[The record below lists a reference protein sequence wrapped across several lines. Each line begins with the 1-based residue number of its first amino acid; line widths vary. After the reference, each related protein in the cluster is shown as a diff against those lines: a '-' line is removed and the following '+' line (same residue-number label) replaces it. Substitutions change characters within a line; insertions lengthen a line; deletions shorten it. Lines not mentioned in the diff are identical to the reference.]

1 MAGLYLHIPFCRQA
15 CHYCDFHFSTSLA
28 KINPMIQAMKSE
40 LKLRATEWKDECFE
54 TLYFGG
60 GTPSL
65 IAPELLSEL
74 IEAAKSSLHFE
85 SELEV
90 TLECNPEDI
99 NGASLE
105 AWRSLGVN
113 RLSIGIQAF
122 DDRALTLMNRI
133 HDAAGA
139 KYALELATTYFERIS
154 VDLIYGIP
162 GRSDAQLMDDLS
174 TLLDFGITHVS
185 AYALTVEPQTALE
198 RFIAKGVID
207 PIDEEQAA
215 RQFNLIMDRLEDAGF
230 LHYELSNYA
239 LPGHESRNNSAYW
252 MRKPYLGIGPGA
264 HSFKEHER
272 RWNVSN
278 NPSYIRALKDKTSFF
293 ETETLSKRDHYNEY
307 VMTAL
312 RTHWGVSLNYL
323 TTTFGRAFKD
333 YFTMISTPFILD
345 NLLFEDEGV
354 IRATRKGKF
363 LVDGIAS
370 ELFMLELQ
378 SPKDED

>member
-28 KINPMIQAMKSE
+28 KIGPMVQAMKSE
-40 LKLRATEWKDECFE
+40 IERRAPEWKGERFE

-65 IAPELLSEL
+65 IAPDLLVEL
-74 IEAAKSSLHFE
+74 IDTAKSSLQFE

-99 NGASLE
+99 DEASLK
-105 AWRSLGVN
+105 AWRSMGIN

-122 DDRALTLMNRI
+122 DDRALTLMNRV
-133 HDAAGA
+133 HDAACA
-139 KYALELATTYFERIS
+139 MHALELATTFIESIS

-162 GRSDAQLMDDLS
+162 ERSDTQLMNDVS
-174 TLLDFGITHVS
+174 RLLDFGITHVS

-198 RFIAKGVID
+198 RFIAKGIID

-215 RQFNLIMDRLEDAGF
+215 HQFNLIMDRLEDAGF

-278 NPSYIRALKDKTSFF
+278 NPTYIHALKDGTSFF

-312 RTHWGVSLNYL
+312 RTHWGVSLDYL
-323 TTTFGRAFKD
+323 TTAFGRAFKD

-378 SPKDED
+378 SPKDEN

>member
-28 KINPMIQAMKSE
+28 KIGPMVQAMKSE
-40 LKLRATEWKDECFE
+40 IEQRAPAWEGVRFE

-65 IAPELLSEL
+65 IAPELLVEL
-74 IEAAKSSLHFE
+74 IDTAKASLQFE
-85 SELEV
+85 TELEV

-99 NGASLE
+99 DEASLK
-105 AWRSLGVN
+105 AWRSMGIN
-113 RLSIGIQAF
+113 RLSIGVQAF
-122 DDRALTLMNRI
+122 DDHALTLMNRV
-133 HDAAGA
+133 HDATRA
-139 KYALELATTYFERIS
+139 KHVLQLATTFFERIS

-162 GRSDAQLMDDLS
+162 RRSDAQLMNDLD
-174 TLLDFGITHVS
+174 TILDFGITHVS

-207 PIDEEQAA
+207 PIDEDQAA

-230 LHYELSNYA
+230 VHYELSNYA
-239 LPGHESRNNSAYW
+239 VPGYESRNNSAYW

-264 HSFKEHER
+264 HSFRENER

-278 NPSYIRALKDKTSFF
+278 NPSYIRALKDRTSFF

-312 RTHWGVSLNYL
+312 RTHWGVSLDYL
-323 TTTFGRAFKD
+323 TTAFGRAFKD

-378 SPKDED
+378 SPKEEN

>member
-28 KINPMIQAMKSE
+28 KIGPMVQAMKSE
-40 LKLRATEWKDECFE
+40 IEQRAPEWEGERFE

-65 IAPELLSEL
+65 IAPELLVEL
-74 IEAAKSSLHFE
+74 IDTAKSFLQFE

-99 NGASLE
+99 DEASLK
-105 AWRSLGVN
+105 AWRSMGIN
-113 RLSIGIQAF
+113 RLSIGVQAF
-122 DDRALTLMNRI
+122 EDHALSLMNRV
-133 HDAAGA
+133 HDATRA
-139 KYALELATTYFERIS
+139 KHVLQLATTFFERIS

-162 GRSDAQLMDDLS
+162 GRSDAQLMNDLA
-174 TLLDFGITHVS
+174 TILDLGITHVS

-198 RFIAKGVID
+198 RFIAKGIID

-215 RQFNLIMDRLEDAGF
+215 RQFNLIMDSLEDAGF
-230 LHYELSNYA
+230 VHYELSNYA

-264 HSFKEHER
+264 HSFRENER

-278 NPSYIRALKDKTSFF
+278 NPSYIRALKDGTSFF

-312 RTHWGVSLNYL
+312 RTHWGVSLDYL
-323 TTTFGRAFKD
+323 TTAFGRAYKD

-363 LVDGIAS
+363 LIDGIAS

-378 SPKDED
+378 SPKEEN

>member
-28 KINPMIQAMKSE
+28 KIGPMVQAMKSE
-40 LKLRATEWKDECFE
+40 IEQRAPAWEGERFE

-65 IAPELLSEL
+65 IAPELLVEL
-74 IEAAKSSLHFE
+74 IDTAKASLQFE
-85 SELEV
+85 TELEV

-99 NGASLE
+99 DEASLK
-105 AWRSLGVN
+105 AWRSMGIN
-113 RLSIGIQAF
+113 RLSIGVQAF
-122 DDRALTLMNRI
+122 DDHALTLMNRV
-133 HDAAGA
+133 HDATRA
-139 KYALELATTYFERIS
+139 KHVLQLATTFFERIS

-162 GRSDAQLMDDLS
+162 RRSDAQLMNDLD
-174 TLLDFGITHVS
+174 TILDFGITHVS

-207 PIDEEQAA
+207 PIDEDQAA

-230 LHYELSNYA
+230 VHYELSNYA
-239 LPGHESRNNSAYW
+239 VPGYESRNNSAYW

-264 HSFKEHER
+264 HSFRENER

-278 NPSYIRALKDKTSFF
+278 NPSYIRALKDRTSFF

-312 RTHWGVSLNYL
+312 RTHWGVSLDYL
-323 TTTFGRAFKD
+323 TTAFGRAFKD

-378 SPKDED
+378 SPKEEN

>member
-28 KINPMIQAMKSE
+28 KIGPMVQAMKSE
-40 LKLRATEWKDECFE
+40 IEQRAPEWEGERFE

-65 IAPELLSEL
+65 IAPELLVEL
-74 IEAAKSSLHFE
+74 IDTAKSFLQFE

-99 NGASLE
+99 DEASLK
-105 AWRSLGVN
+105 AWRSMGIN
-113 RLSIGIQAF
+113 RLSIGVQAF
-122 DDRALTLMNRI
+122 EDHALSLMNRV
-133 HDAAGA
+133 HDATRA
-139 KYALELATTYFERIS
+139 KHVLQLATTFFERIS

-162 GRSDAQLMDDLS
+162 GRSDAQLMNDLA
-174 TLLDFGITHVS
+174 TILDLGITHVS

-198 RFIAKGVID
+198 RFIAKGIID

-215 RQFNLIMDRLEDAGF
+215 RQFNLIMDSLEDAGF
-230 LHYELSNYA
+230 VHYELSNYA

-264 HSFKEHER
+264 HSFRENER

-278 NPSYIRALKDKTSFF
+278 NPSYIRALKDGTSFF

-312 RTHWGVSLNYL
+312 RTHWGVSLEYL
-323 TTTFGRAFKD
+323 TTAFGRAFKD

-363 LVDGIAS
+363 LIDGIAS

-378 SPKDED
+378 SPKEEN

>member
-28 KINPMIQAMKSE
+28 KIGPMVQAMKSE
-40 LKLRATEWKDECFE
+40 IEQRAPEWEGERFE

-65 IAPELLSEL
+65 IAPELLVEL
-74 IEAAKSSLHFE
+74 IDTAKSFLQFE

-99 NGASLE
+99 DEASLK
-105 AWRSLGVN
+105 AWRSMGIN
-113 RLSIGIQAF
+113 RLSIGVQAF
-122 DDRALTLMNRI
+122 EDHALSLMNRV
-133 HDAAGA
+133 HNATRA
-139 KYALELATTYFERIS
+139 KHVLQLATTFFERIS

-162 GRSDAQLMDDLS
+162 GRSDAQLMNDLA
-174 TLLDFGITHVS
+174 TILDLGITHVS

-198 RFIAKGVID
+198 RFIAKGIID

-215 RQFNLIMDRLEDAGF
+215 RQFNLIMDSLEDAGF
-230 LHYELSNYA
+230 VHYELSNYA

-264 HSFKEHER
+264 HSFRENER

-278 NPSYIRALKDKTSFF
+278 NPSYIRALKDGTSFF

-312 RTHWGVSLNYL
+312 RTHWGVSLDYL
-323 TTTFGRAFKD
+323 TTAFGRAFKD

-363 LVDGIAS
+363 LIDGIAS

-378 SPKDED
+378 SPKEEN

>member
-28 KINPMIQAMKSE
+28 KIGPMVQAMKSE
-40 LKLRATEWKDECFE
+40 IEQRAPAWEGERFE

-65 IAPELLSEL
+65 IAPELLVEL
-74 IEAAKSSLHFE
+74 IDTAKASLQFE
-85 SELEV
+85 TELEV

-99 NGASLE
+99 DEASLK
-105 AWRSLGVN
+105 AWRSMGIN
-113 RLSIGIQAF
+113 RLSIGVQAF
-122 DDRALTLMNRI
+122 DDHALTLMNRV
-133 HDAAGA
+133 HDATRA
-139 KYALELATTYFERIS
+139 KHVLQLATTFFERIS

-162 GRSDAQLMDDLS
+162 RRSDAQLMNDLH
-174 TLLDFGITHVS
+174 TILDFGITHVS

-207 PIDEEQAA
+207 PIDEDQAA

-230 LHYELSNYA
+230 VHYELSNYA
-239 LPGHESRNNSAYW
+239 VPGYESRNNSAYW

-264 HSFKEHER
+264 HSFRENER

-278 NPSYIRALKDKTSFF
+278 NPSYIRALKDRTSFF

-312 RTHWGVSLNYL
+312 RTHWGVSLDYL
-323 TTTFGRAFKD
+323 TTAFGRAFKD

-378 SPKDED
+378 SPKEEN

>member
-1 MAGLYLHIPFCRQA
+1 
-15 CHYCDFHFSTSLA
+15 
-28 KINPMIQAMKSE
+28 
-40 LKLRATEWKDECFE
+40 
-54 TLYFGG
+54 
-60 GTPSL
+60 
-65 IAPELLSEL
+65 
-74 IEAAKSSLHFE
+74 
-85 SELEV
+85 
-90 TLECNPEDI
+90 
-99 NGASLE
+99 
-105 AWRSLGVN
+105 
-113 RLSIGIQAF
+113 
-122 DDRALTLMNRI
+122 MNRV
-133 HDAAGA
+133 HNATRA
-139 KYALELATTYFERIS
+139 KHGLQLATTFFERIS

-162 GRSDAQLMDDLS
+162 GRSDAQLRNDLA
-174 TLLDFGITHVS
+174 TILDFGITHVS

-198 RFIAKGVID
+198 RFIAKGIVD

-230 LHYELSNYA
+230 VHYELSNYA
-239 LPGHESRNNSAYW
+239 FPGHESRNNSAYW

-264 HSFKEHER
+264 HSFRENQR

-278 NPSYIRALKDKTSFF
+278 NPSYIRALKDGTSFF

-312 RTHWGVSLNYL
+312 RTHWGVSLDYL

-363 LVDGIAS
+363 LIDGIAS

-378 SPKDED
+378 SPKEEN

>member
-28 KINPMIQAMKSE
+28 KIGPMVQAMKSE
-40 LKLRATEWKDECFE
+40 IEQRAPAWEGERFE

-65 IAPELLSEL
+65 IAPELLVEL
-74 IEAAKSSLHFE
+74 IDTAKASLQFE
-85 SELEV
+85 TELEV

-99 NGASLE
+99 DEASLK
-105 AWRSLGVN
+105 AWRSMGIN
-113 RLSIGIQAF
+113 RLSIGVQAF
-122 DDRALTLMNRI
+122 DDHALTLMNRV
-133 HDAAGA
+133 HDATRA
-139 KYALELATTYFERIS
+139 KHVLQLATTFFERIS

-162 GRSDAQLMDDLS
+162 RRLDAQLMNDLD
-174 TLLDFGITHVS
+174 TILDFGITHVS

-207 PIDEEQAA
+207 PIDEDQAA

-230 LHYELSNYA
+230 VHYELSNYA
-239 LPGHESRNNSAYW
+239 VPGYESRNNSAYW

-264 HSFKEHER
+264 HSFRENER

-278 NPSYIRALKDKTSFF
+278 NPSYIRALKDRTSFF

-312 RTHWGVSLNYL
+312 RTHWGVSLDYL
-323 TTTFGRAFKD
+323 TTAFGRAFKD

-378 SPKDED
+378 SPKEEN

>member
-40 LKLRATEWKDECFE
+40 LKSRAMEWKDECFE

-74 IEAAKSSLHFE
+74 IDTAKSSLYFE

-99 NGASLE
+99 DEDSLQ
-105 AWRSLGVN
+105 AWRLMGIN
-113 RLSIGIQAF
+113 RLSIGVQAF
-122 DDRALTLMNRI
+122 DDHALTLMNRV
-133 HDAAGA
+133 HDATRA
-139 KYALELATTYFERIS
+139 KYALQLAKTYFERIS

-162 GRSDAQLMDDLS
+162 GRSDEELMNDLS
-174 TLLDFGITHVS
+174 ILLEFGISHIS
-185 AYALTVEPQTALE
+185 AYALTVESQTALE
-198 RFIAKGVID
+198 RFIAKGVIE
-207 PIDEEQAA
+207 PIDEEQAV

-278 NPSYIRALKDKTSFF
+278 NPSYIRALKEGTSFF

-312 RTHWGVSLNYL
+312 RTHWGVSLDYL
-323 TTTFGRAFKD
+323 TAAFGRAFKD

-378 SPKDED
+378 SPKDKD

>member
-28 KINPMIQAMKSE
+28 KIGPMVQAMKSE
-40 LKLRATEWKDECFE
+40 IEQRAPEWEGERFE

-65 IAPELLSEL
+65 IAPELLVEL
-74 IEAAKSSLHFE
+74 IDTAKSSLQFE

-99 NGASLE
+99 DEASLK
-105 AWRSLGVN
+105 AWRSMGIN
-113 RLSIGIQAF
+113 RLSIGVQAF
-122 DDRALTLMNRI
+122 DDHALTLMNRV
-133 HDAAGA
+133 HDATRA
-139 KYALELATTYFERIS
+139 KHGLQWATTFFERIS

-162 GRSDAQLMDDLS
+162 GRSDAQLMNDLA
-174 TLLDFGITHVS
+174 TILDFGITHVS

-198 RFIAKGVID
+198 RFIAKGIVD

-230 LHYELSNYA
+230 VHYELSNHA

-264 HSFKEHER
+264 HSFRENER

-278 NPSYIRALKDKTSFF
+278 NPSYIRALKDGTSFF

-323 TTTFGRAFKD
+323 TTAFGRAFKD

-363 LVDGIAS
+363 LIDGIAS

-378 SPKDED
+378 SPKEEN

>member
-28 KINPMIQAMKSE
+28 KIGPMVQAMKSE
-40 LKLRATEWKDECFE
+40 IEQRAPEWEGERFE

-65 IAPELLSEL
+65 IAPELLVEL
-74 IEAAKSSLHFE
+74 IDTAKSFLQFE

-99 NGASLE
+99 DEASLK
-105 AWRSLGVN
+105 AWRSMGIN
-113 RLSIGIQAF
+113 RLSIGVQAF
-122 DDRALTLMNRI
+122 EDHALSLMNRV
-133 HDAAGA
+133 HDATRA
-139 KYALELATTYFERIS
+139 KHVLQLATTFFERIS

-162 GRSDAQLMDDLS
+162 GRSDAQLMNDLA
-174 TLLDFGITHVS
+174 TILDLGITHVS

-198 RFIAKGVID
+198 RFIAKGIID

-215 RQFNLIMDRLEDAGF
+215 RQFNLIMDSLEDAGF
-230 LHYELSNYA
+230 VHYELSNYA

-264 HSFKEHER
+264 HSFRENER

-278 NPSYIRALKDKTSFF
+278 NPSYIRALKDGTSFF

-312 RTHWGVSLNYL
+312 RTHWGVSLDYL
-323 TTTFGRAFKD
+323 TTAFGRAFKD

-363 LVDGIAS
+363 LIDGIAS

-378 SPKDED
+378 SPKEEN

>member
-28 KINPMIQAMKSE
+28 KIGPMVQAMKSE
-40 LKLRATEWKDECFE
+40 IEQRAPAWEGERFE

-65 IAPELLSEL
+65 IAPELLVEL
-74 IEAAKSSLHFE
+74 IDTAKASLQFE
-85 SELEV
+85 TELEV

-99 NGASLE
+99 DEASLK
-105 AWRSLGVN
+105 AWRSMGIN

-122 DDRALTLMNRI
+122 DDHALTLMNRV
-133 HDAAGA
+133 HDATRA
-139 KYALELATTYFERIS
+139 KHVLQLATTFFERIS

-162 GRSDAQLMDDLS
+162 RRSDAQLMNDLD
-174 TLLDFGITHVS
+174 TILDFGITHVS

-207 PIDEEQAA
+207 PIDEDQAA

-230 LHYELSNYA
+230 VHYELSNYA
-239 LPGHESRNNSAYW
+239 VPGYESRNNSAYW

-264 HSFKEHER
+264 HSFRENER

-278 NPSYIRALKDKTSFF
+278 NPSYIRALKDRTSFF

-312 RTHWGVSLNYL
+312 RTHWGVSLDYL
-323 TTTFGRAFKD
+323 TTAFGRAFKD

-378 SPKDED
+378 SPKEEN

>member
-28 KINPMIQAMKSE
+28 KIGPMVQAMKSE
-40 LKLRATEWKDECFE
+40 IEQRASEWEGERFE

-65 IAPELLSEL
+65 IAPELLVEL
-74 IEAAKSSLHFE
+74 IDTAKASLEFE
-85 SELEV
+85 TELEV

-99 NGASLE
+99 DEASLK
-105 AWRSLGVN
+105 AWRSMGIN
-113 RLSIGIQAF
+113 RLSIGVQAF
-122 DDRALTLMNRI
+122 DDHALTLMNRV
-133 HDAAGA
+133 HDATRA
-139 KYALELATTYFERIS
+139 KHVLQLATTFFERIS

-162 GRSDAQLMDDLS
+162 RRSDAQLMKDLD
-174 TLLDFGITHVS
+174 TILDFGITHVS

-207 PIDEEQAA
+207 PIDEDQAA

-230 LHYELSNYA
+230 VHYELSNYA
-239 LPGHESRNNSAYW
+239 VPGYESRNNSAYW

-264 HSFKEHER
+264 HSFRENER

-278 NPSYIRALKDKTSFF
+278 NPSYIRALKDRTSFF

-312 RTHWGVSLNYL
+312 RTHWGVSLDYL
-323 TTTFGRAFKD
+323 TTAFGRAFKD

-378 SPKDED
+378 SPKEEN

>member
-28 KINPMIQAMKSE
+28 KIGPMVQAMKSE
-40 LKLRATEWKDECFE
+40 IEQRAPEWEGERFE

-65 IAPELLSEL
+65 IAPELLVEL
-74 IEAAKSSLHFE
+74 IDTAKTSLQFE
-85 SELEV
+85 TELEV

-99 NGASLE
+99 DEASLK
-105 AWRSLGVN
+105 AWRSMGIN
-113 RLSIGIQAF
+113 RLSIGVQAF
-122 DDRALTLMNRI
+122 DDHALTLMNRV
-133 HDAAGA
+133 HDATRA
-139 KYALELATTYFERIS
+139 KHVLQLATTFFERIS

-162 GRSDAQLMDDLS
+162 RRSDAQLMNDLD
-174 TLLDFGITHVS
+174 TILDFGITHVS

-207 PIDEEQAA
+207 PIDEDQAA

-230 LHYELSNYA
+230 VHYELSNYA
-239 LPGHESRNNSAYW
+239 VPGYESRNNSAYW

-264 HSFKEHER
+264 HSFRENER

-278 NPSYIRALKDKTSFF
+278 NPSYIRALKDRTSFF

-312 RTHWGVSLNYL
+312 RTHWGVSLDYL
-323 TTTFGRAFKD
+323 TTAFGRAFKD

-378 SPKDED
+378 SPKEEN